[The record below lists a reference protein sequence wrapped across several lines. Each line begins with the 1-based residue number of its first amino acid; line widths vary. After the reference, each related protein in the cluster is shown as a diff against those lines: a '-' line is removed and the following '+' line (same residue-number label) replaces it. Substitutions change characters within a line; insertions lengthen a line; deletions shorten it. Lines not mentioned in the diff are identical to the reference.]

1 MTRMT
6 EKELAA
12 LETAKQTP
20 YHFSNLTTRQ
30 VNDVMR
36 EAEVLRAK
44 AIAAL
49 ITRVSSWIGRQVGLA
64 GRSEAA
70 TKQKLYRETVRALSK
85 LDARELADIGIGV
98 GEVQAAARKAVG
110 LPESA
115 EPGRMTRLR
124 QRLSEMGVRRRT
136 ARELATLDR
145 RMLADIGIEPGDIE
159 AYLRGEMTAE
169 TAQRQPQPLN
179 APAVAADLMFQPR
192 AAKRSQMTWTG
203 TPEAANTVAE
213 PARAA

>member
-12 LETAKQTP
+12 LETAKQNP
-20 YHFSNLTTRQ
+20 YQFSNLTTRQ
-30 VNDVMR
+30 LEGVMR

-44 AIAAL
+44 AVSAMITSAA
-49 ITRVSSWIGRQVGLA
+49 SWVGRQLGLA

-70 TKQKLYRETVRALSK
+70 KKQKLYRETVKELSK
-85 LDARELADIGIGV
+85 LDTRELADIGIGV

-115 EPGRMTRLR
+115 EPGPMTRLR

-159 AYLRGEMTAE
+159 AYLRGEMSAE
-169 TAQRQPQPLN
+169 VTKRQPQPLN
-179 APAVAADLMFQPR
+179 APAVAADIMFQPR
-192 AAKRSQMTWTG
+192 AANRNQMTWTG
-203 TPEAANTVAE
+203 TPEAANTVEE